1 MSKLDDLLK
10 KIDPK
15 NTIDYFNAILDK
27 ALNSYRYSTSSI
39 GDFDKLLKVLGDFY
53 WYMEKKMLGLETELE
68 QPEDMRI
75 GFCEDILSK
84 VYGRNYRTAV
94 FDIAKSGV
102 EGGLYGILKKIGEA
116 MARKSAEHRIDIEAA
131 NFCNE
136 LMNDLKV
143 YDQTVKEY
151 AQKYGHLLP
160 ERLIEGGAVDL
171 KINFYEVLKNHP
183 FLVKRMRE
191 IGKM

>member
-1 MSKLDDLLK
+1 MTKLDEVLK

-27 ALNSYRYSTSSI
+27 ALNSYHYSMSSI
-39 GDFDKLLKVLGDFY
+39 GDFDKLLKLLGDFY
-53 WYMEKKMLGLETELE
+53 WYMEKKMLGLDDDFE

-75 GFCEDILSK
+75 GFCEEILSK
-84 VYGRNYRTAV
+84 IYGRHYRTAV

-102 EGGLYGILKKIGEA
+102 EGGLYGILKKIGET
-116 MARKSAEHRIDIEAA
+116 MARKNAERRIDIAA
-131 NFCNE
+131 ADFCNE
-136 LMNDLKV
+136 LMNDLKL

-151 AQKYGHLLP
+151 AEKYGHLLP
-160 ERLIEGGAVDL
+160 KRLLEDGTIDL

-183 FLVKRMRE
+183 YLVKRMRE

>member
-1 MSKLDDLLK
+1 MTKLDELLK

-27 ALNSYRYSTSSI
+27 ALNSYHYSMSSI
-39 GDFDKLLKVLGDFY
+39 SDFDKLLKLLGDFY
-53 WYMEKKMLGLETELE
+53 WYMDKKMLGWDDELE

-75 GFCEDILSK
+75 GFCEEILLK
-84 VYGRNYRTAV
+84 VYGRHYRTAV

-116 MARKSAEHRIDIEAA
+116 MARKNAERRIDIAA
-131 NFCNE
+131 TEFYNE
-136 LMNDLKV
+136 LMADLKF

-151 AQKYGHLLP
+151 AEKYGHLLP
-160 ERLIEGGAVDL
+160 ERLIKDDAIDL

-183 FLVKRMRE
+183 YLVKRMRE

>member
-1 MSKLDDLLK
+1 MTKLDELLK

-27 ALNSYRYSTSSI
+27 ALNSYHYSTSSI
-39 GDFDKLLKVLGDFY
+39 GEIDKLLKVLGDFY
-53 WYMEKKMLGLETELE
+53 WYMEKKMLGLDKDIE

-75 GFCEDILSK
+75 GFCEEILLK
-84 VYGRNYRTAV
+84 VYGRHYRTAV

-102 EGGLYGILKKIGEA
+102 EGGLYSILKKIGEA
-116 MARKSAEHRIDIEAA
+116 MARKSAEHRIEIEAA

-136 LMNDLKV
+136 LMNDFTV
-143 YDQTVKEY
+143 YEQTVKEY
-151 AQKYGHLLP
+151 AHKYGHLLP
-160 ERLIEGGAVDL
+160 ERLIEGGTVDL

-183 FLVKRMRE
+183 YLVKRMRE